1 MTLWAIVPV
10 KPLHQGKSRLAG
22 MLSPDERETLNLFLL
37 RHTLDVLS
45 SVELVHRLLVV
56 SKDPQVLAVSRE
68 FHAVTLH
75 AEDERLNL
83 NLDLQKADLMAKW
96 MGATDIFV
104 LPADLPLIT
113 VWDVYQFI
121 QTAQKPKVMV
131 IAPDRNRD
139 GTNGLL
145 FSPADGSQF
154 AFGSGS
160 FERHCSFA
168 SKAGYHIEIFESETF
183 ALDLDT
189 PEDLNL
195 LFEKDPSFV
204 HKFAKPIR
212 RNV

>member
-10 KPLHQGKSRLAG
+10 KPLHQGKSRLSG
-22 MLSPDERETLNLFLL
+22 MLSSDEREILNLFLL
-37 RHTLDVLS
+37 RHTLEILS
-45 SVELVHRLLVV
+45 SVELVNRILVV
-56 SKDPQVLAVSRE
+56 SKDPQVLAISRE
-68 FHAVTLH
+68 YQAVTLH
-75 AEDERLNL
+75 AEDERLDL

-121 QTAQKPKVMV
+121 QTAQKPKLLV

-145 FSPADGSQF
+145 FSPADGSRY

-160 FERHCSFA
+160 FERHCSLA

-195 LFEKDPSFV
+195 LFEKAPSFFQ
-204 HKFAKPIR
+204 KFAKPIR